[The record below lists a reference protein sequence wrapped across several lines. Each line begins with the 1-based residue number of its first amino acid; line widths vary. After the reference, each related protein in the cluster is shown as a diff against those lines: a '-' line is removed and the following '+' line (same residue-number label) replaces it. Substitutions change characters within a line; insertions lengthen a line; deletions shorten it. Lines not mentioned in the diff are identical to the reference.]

1 MENHLKNTISVFNE
15 MVAYETLWAVPNQS
29 LKKIA
34 ELFAENQVL
43 PSELLRK
50 YTNEHLF
57 SKVEELK
64 QIVEEYLKK
73 FNGLSVCVNG
83 TFQYPRRLRDAKH
96 PIELFYYKGDIGLLE
111 SPCISVVGARNCTEE
126 GEKRTRKLVRGLVE
140 KDYTIVSGL
149 AKGID
154 TAAMSEAIACESGR
168 TIGVVGTPINQYY
181 PKENKDFQN
190 RIAEKQLLVSQVPFY
205 RYENEPF
212 PTRRRYFPQR
222 NETMAALSEA
232 TVVIEASDTSG
243 TLTQARAC
251 LQQERKLFVLDSC
264 FNNTQIS
271 WPRYYEEKGAIR
283 VKDFDDIF
291 AALES

>member
-1 MENHLKNTISVFNE
+1 LR
-15 MVAYETLWAVPNQS
+15 
-29 LKKIA
+29 KIA
-34 ELFAENQVL
+34 ELFTENQVL

-50 YTNEHLF
+50 CANEHLF
-57 SKVEELK
+57 SEVDELK
-64 QIVEEYLKK
+64 QIVEEYLHQ
-73 FNGLSVCVNG
+73 FNGFSVCVNG

-111 SPCISVVGARNCTEE
+111 SPCVSVVGARNCTEE
-126 GEKRTRKLVRGLVE
+126 GDKRARKLVRGLVE
-140 KDYTIVSGL
+140 KNYTIVSGL
-149 AKGID
+149 AHGID
-154 TAAMSEAIACESGR
+154 TAAMSEVMGCESGR
-168 TIGVVGTPINQYY
+168 TIGVIGTPINQYY

-190 RIAEKQLLVSQVPFY
+190 RIAERQLLISQVPFY

-212 PTRRRYFPQR
+212 RTRRFYFPQR

-232 TVVIEASDTSG
+232 TVVVEASDKSG

-264 FNNTQIS
+264 FNNPQIS

-283 VKDFDDIF
+283 VKEFDDIF